1 MSQDGQPLNQLE
13 CRQALEGLRNGVPNG
28 EAVRLLGCNQ
38 PEAEERFRNLIDRSD
53 EDESVGKRPSGML
66 ISGDFGSG
74 KSHLLS
80 YLEDVALE
88 QGFVCSRVS
97 ISKETPLFDLGKVFK
112 SAILHAR
119 MPDRA
124 GNLMEEIGLKMNKRG
139 LRSYDEF
146 ARWAMSPDNTI
157 LHPVFQ
163 ASLMLHERLNDDEY
177 NRDIESF
184 WAGEHFAVSRVRQ
197 GLREI
202 NQQRSFQQLRAPRR
216 PELPPQ
222 RLRFAV
228 ELIKGI
234 GYVGWVVLL
243 DEIELVGYYSA
254 MQRARSYAELARW
267 LGRVDSESYP
277 GLIVVGSV
285 TGGFEQEILGQ
296 FGKNDAAEAASR
308 LQPRFGADLAA
319 KCETGIR
326 LLRRETTPLAAPT
339 AEALART
346 ASRLQ
351 EIYSAAYNWQAPAIE
366 MTRTEGS
373 YLDRMRYKIR
383 MAINEWDLRRF
394 YPNAQPDTEV
404 TEYTPSFEEQTEL
417 EKTAEEDEPRGEN

>member
-1 MSQDGQPLNQLE
+1 MPEDRQLLNQME

-38 PEAEERFRNLIDRSD
+38 PEAEERFRNLVDQSD
-53 EDESVGKRPSGML
+53 EAESADERPSGML

-80 YLEDVALE
+80 YLEGVALE
-88 QGFVCSRVS
+88 RGFVCSRVS
-97 ISKETPLFDLGKVFK
+97 ISKETPLFDLSKVFK
-112 SAILHAR
+112 SAMLHAR

-146 ARWAMSPDNTI
+146 SRWAMSPDDTL
-157 LHPVFQ
+157 LHPIFQ

-184 WAGEHFAVSRVRQ
+184 WAGENMAVARVRQ

-202 NQQRSFQQLRAPRR
+202 NQQRSFPPLRAPRR

-228 ELIKGI
+228 ELIKGV
-234 GYVGWVVLL
+234 GYAGWVVLL

-254 MQRARSYAELARW
+254 MQRARSYAELTRW

-296 FGKNDAAEAASR
+296 FGKNDAAEAVSR
-308 LQPRFGADLAA
+308 LQLRFGADLAA
-319 KCETGIR
+319 KCETGIC

-339 AEALART
+339 AEVLVRT
-346 ASRLQ
+346 ASRLR
-351 EIYSAAYNWQAPAIE
+351 EIYSTAYNWQAPAIE

-383 MAINEWDLRRF
+383 AAINEWDLKRL
-394 YPNAQPDTEV
+394 YPDAQLETDT
-404 TEYTPSFEEQTEL
+404 TEYRHSFEEQAEL
-417 EKTAEEDEPRGEN
+417 EKTAEEDEHLEEN